1 MAEKE
6 MCKESIRKHVRE
18 RYGMIANKNM
28 AAKGTKGGTLASSCC
43 APAASCCESEAVS
56 CGSEKGLEGQSR
68 EIAEVMGY
76 STEDLDKLPE
86 GANMGLGCGNPV
98 AMASLKEGQTVLDLG
113 SGGGMDCFLAAEKVG
128 KTGQVIGVD
137 MTPDMVSK
145 ARSNAE
151 MLGTE
156 NVEFRLGEI
165 EHLPVADGS
174 VDVILS
180 NCVINL
186 SPEKEAV
193 FQEAYRVLK
202 TGGRLAISDI
212 LTTCELPEE
221 ARKDLELISACI
233 GGAATVDDTKQMLK
247 EAGFE
252 DVTISA
258 QDTNKD
264 LLEKWVPGL
273 TATDAVIS
281 ARIEAVKGG

>member
-212 LTTCELPEE
+212 LTTCELPGE

-233 GGAATVDDTKQMLK
+233 GGAATVDDTKQMLE

-273 TATDAVIS
+273 TATEAVIS
-281 ARIEAVKGG
+281 ARIEAIKPG